1 MTKSDAEEAPPK
13 KGVLPFI
20 LIVLFLDAMGA
31 GLILPVVPGLIK
43 ELTNMEN
50 AGAAAVAGYLLFTFA
65 GVQFVFAPVL
75 GALSDR
81 YGRRPVLLLAL
92 FGFSIDYFLAAFAP
106 TLIWLFVA
114 RAFSGLFGATFPAAN
129 AVIVD
134 TTSQEERAKQFG
146 LTGAAVGLGFVF
158 GPAVGGLVGEYGTR
172 YPFVLAG
179 VLTMATAVYGYFAF
193 PETLPLE
200 KRRAFSV
207 ARANPIGGLLS
218 VSGLPIVPIILFSIF
233 LMMVAS
239 QSYVSVWAF
248 YTNEVA
254 GWTPQQ
260 VGLSAGFYGLLMAV
274 FQGGL
279 TGVAVKRFG
288 EVPAATFS
296 LIAALIS
303 YFGLALAGDG
313 ATIYAFILVGALAG
327 FAFPA
332 MQAMMTARTPDDAQG
347 ELQGAIASLFS
358 IASITG

>member
-129 AVIVD
+129 AAIVD
-134 TTSQEERAKQFG
+134 TTS
-146 LTGAAVGLGFVF
+146 
-158 GPAVGGLVGEYGTR
+158 
-172 YPFVLAG
+172 
-179 VLTMATAVYGYFAF
+179 
-193 PETLPLE
+193 
-200 KRRAFSV
+200 
-207 ARANPIGGLLS
+207 
-218 VSGLPIVPIILFSIF
+218 
-233 LMMVAS
+233 
-239 QSYVSVWAF
+239 
-248 YTNEVA
+248 
-254 GWTPQQ
+254 
-260 VGLSAGFYGLLMAV
+260 
-274 FQGGL
+274 
-279 TGVAVKRFG
+279 
-288 EVPAATFS
+288 
-296 LIAALIS
+296 
-303 YFGLALAGDG
+303 
-313 ATIYAFILVGALAG
+313 
-327 FAFPA
+327 
-332 MQAMMTARTPDDAQG
+332 
-347 ELQGAIASLFS
+347 
-358 IASITG
+358 